1 MRRNTLPAWMT
12 LTRTYPLP
20 SFPPQF
26 QSCQDIS
33 GIWLVLEPL
42 TTYYSNGV
50 VDNEYVAF
58 EFDMAQPNTPC
69 NYFGEEYYHR
79 VQNPQIQFQQFLK
92 VALTAFPGYLG
103 AKEGDNQFLS
113 FVGASQFS
121 APGNVEV
128 CPGGQ
133 TAKIYRDDTCLDGYC
148 TSKSVMR
155 MAKFPDPNTQIVGKT
170 HSQLVKELEEQTGTN
185 IFDSC

>member
-1 MRRNTLPAWMT
+1 MT

-42 TTYYSNGV
+42 TTYYSNSELYA
-50 VDNEYVAF
+50 NAYVAF

-79 VQNPQIQFQQFLK
+79 VQDPQIQFEQFVE
-92 VALTAFPGYLG
+92 VALTSFPGYLG

-113 FVGASQFS
+113 FASVGKGA
-121 APGNVEV
+121 APGSVEV

-133 TAKIYRDDTCLDGYC
+133 TAKIYRDPVCLDGYC

-155 MAKFPDPNTQIVGKT
+155 MAKFPERNTQIVGKT